1 MGDKIKP
8 IKHMFTVDRKSAESK
23 SFDKP
28 GTYSVE
34 ITSVEPSLT
43 PKGDSIVKLVFRG
56 ADGSVASDN
65 ILNRDTT
72 WWRVNQ
78 LLAACPSVQIAD
90 GQQLDFAKREVF
102 NDFLAK
108 FKGATLDIKL
118 EEETYVKDGES
129 KKTLRVRR
137 YIKSPVAPF

>member
-1 MGDKIKP
+1 
-8 IKHMFTVDRKSAESK
+8 MFIVDRKSAESK
-23 SFDKP
+23 SFAFA
-28 GTYSVE
+28 GQYSVE

-43 PKGDSIVKLVFRG
+43 PKGDSIVKLVFRA
-56 ADGSVASDN
+56 ADGCVASDN

-118 EEETYVKDGES
+118 EEETYLKDGET

-137 YIKSPVAPF
+137 YIKSPAAPF

>member
-1 MGDKIKP
+1 M
-8 IKHMFTVDRKSAESK
+8 
-23 SFDKP
+23 
-28 GTYSVE
+28 
-34 ITSVEPSLT
+34 EPSLT
-43 PKGDSIVKLVFRG
+43 PKGDSIVKLVFRA

-78 LLAACPSVQIAD
+78 LLSACPSVQIAD
-90 GQQLDFAKREVF
+90 GEQLDFSKREVF

-108 FKGATLDIKL
+108 FKGQSLDIKL
-118 EEETYVKDGES
+118 EEETYMKDGEA

-137 YIKSPVAPF
+137 FQKSAVAPF

>member
-1 MGDKIKP
+1 
-8 IKHMFTVDRKSAESK
+8 MFTVDRKSAESK

-34 ITSVEPSLT
+34 ISSVEASLT
-43 PKGDSIVKLVFRG
+43 PKGDSIVKLVFRA

-78 LLAACPSVQIAD
+78 LLSACPNVQIAD
-90 GQQLDFAKREVF
+90 GEQLDFAKREIF

-108 FKGATLDIKL
+108 FKGQSLDIKL
-118 EEETYVKDGES
+118 EEETYVKDGET

-137 YIKSPVAPF
+137 FQKSAVAPF

>member
-1 MGDKIKP
+1 
-8 IKHMFTVDRKSAESK
+8 MFTVDRKSAESK
-23 SFDKP
+23 SFAFA
-28 GTYSVE
+28 GQYSVE

-43 PKGDSIVKLVFRG
+43 PKGDSIVKLVFRA

-78 LLAACPSVQIAD
+78 LLAACPNVQIAD

-108 FKGATLDIKL
+108 FKGQSLDIKL
-118 EEETYVKDGES
+118 EEETYVKDGEA

-137 YIKSPVAPF
+137 YIKSPAAPF